1 MAGKDNEKNHA
12 FIQVIDG
19 STTNTHYFR
28 YDLGQFS
35 SENGKFMVQLG
46 KCSFTQPEIVLD
58 IKSDNTI
65 IQGKVNITRDNPIP
79 TSFFAPGIMGW
90 YSFMPFMEC
99 YHGILSM
106 HHLLSGSVNL
116 NQEVYNFDN
125 GQGYTEKDWGRSF
138 PKAWVWI
145 QSNHF
150 NNCKEAS
157 MMLSIADIPW
167 LGNFFIGFLS
177 IIWIKGKFY
186 KFTTYTGAKITAL
199 EYNDNRLSATIE
211 NKKYKLEIITSQS
224 KSGILQAPEIGKMDR
239 AIKESLDAKVN
250 VRLTDLKNKIV
261 LFDDIGIHAGFEMVG
276 DINHL
281 IDNIK

>member
-1 MAGKDNEKNHA
+1 
-12 FIQVIDG
+12 
-19 STTNTHYFR
+19 
-28 YDLGQFS
+28 
-35 SENGKFMVQLG
+35 
-46 KCSFTQPEIVLD
+46 
-58 IKSDNTI
+58 
-65 IQGKVNITRDNPIP
+65 
-79 TSFFAPGIMGW
+79 
-90 YSFMPFMEC
+90 
-99 YHGILSM
+99 
-106 HHLLSGSVNL
+106 
-116 NQEVYNFDN
+116 
-125 GQGYTEKDWGRSF
+125 
-138 PKAWVWI
+138 
-145 QSNHF
+145 
-150 NNCKEAS
+150 